1 MKTGSIVNRLIELQ
15 GQSKASIAEALKI
28 SESTLRE
35 RFEDGNFN
43 YREIEKLISILQI
56 EKPQELF
63 FKL

>member
-15 GQSKASIAEALKI
+15 GQSKSRIAEALKI

-35 RFEDGNFN
+35 RLADGNFK

>member
-15 GQSKASIAEALKI
+15 GQSKARIAEALKI
-28 SESTLRE
+28 SESTLRK
-35 RFEDGNFN
+35 RLEDGNFK